1 MKPIF
6 KIFFLFFI
14 CIVPQYIGAQ
24 TSWTDQVYK
33 ANVAKIEYNPMK
45 GLIPGYKPVVSN
57 FPYSIDHFYMRW
69 DAVYKNWGQCDWT
82 AFENELKRIVSG
94 GRHSVC
100 RFWIDYPGQTEA
112 MPAFLDT
119 LVSWHD
125 SNSPDWNDSDLMAA
139 FEDFAALFGAKYNGD
154 PRLAMVEVGLYGYWG
169 EWHNYP
175 ENWDL
180 TSANKDRLLAAF
192 TAAFPNTHTSIREP
206 NHLSTVPLRMST
218 GYYDDS
224 FCQSTAG
231 PTSWHFWP
239 KMIANGSADNYK
251 YHPLGGEIYPEL
263 QTTLFN
269 AWPNTSGQDITN
281 CVTLTHA
288 SFTKCYYIF
297 KAQRSST
304 QNANALKMHN
314 MMGYQFYVRSVKIT
328 GEASNDFTAEIK
340 IQNKGVAP
348 FYYNWDVEFA
358 SISSAGVFNSLGS
371 TNWDITTILPDA
383 TDYSKSFSANLSAEG
398 TYKILMRYKNPLE
411 AITSNAMKLRFAN
424 AKQDLDKDGW
434 LTLGTVSVGG
444 ASVPVE
450 GVSISPSIL
459 PLTVG
464 NNSQLS
470 ANVIPDNATNKT
482 VTFSSDNTVIATVS
496 ESGLVTAVAA
506 GNATITVTTQDGG
519 KTATS
524 SVSVTPVNI
533 PVTGVEI
540 SPEPFLLAIGNTYQ
554 LTAAILPENASNK
567 SVSWFSD
574 NTAIATVSES
584 GLVTAVAAGNA
595 SITVT
600 TTDQGKTDNWAA
612 SVVDSS
618 LGNGLL
624 AENSIE
630 LYPNPVSKTLY
641 FKSPE
646 KEDVTEIKIFTVAGQ
661 LLFNEKTNNSS
672 SEIDMEALKT
682 KGLVI
687 VQIFTKQNVFSFKVE
702 VR

>member
-1 MKPIF
+1 
-6 KIFFLFFI
+6 
-14 CIVPQYIGAQ
+14 
-24 TSWTDQVYK
+24 
-33 ANVAKIEYNPMK
+33 
-45 GLIPGYKPVVSN
+45 
-57 FPYSIDHFYMRW
+57 
-69 DAVYKNWGQCDWT
+69 
-82 AFENELKRIVSG
+82 
-94 GRHSVC
+94 
-100 RFWIDYPGQTEA
+100 
-112 MPAFLDT
+112 
-119 LVSWHD
+119 
-125 SNSPDWNDSDLMAA
+125 
-139 FEDFAALFGAKYNGD
+139 
-154 PRLAMVEVGLYGYWG
+154 
-169 EWHNYP
+169 
-175 ENWDL
+175 
-180 TSANKDRLLAAF
+180 
-192 TAAFPNTHTSIREP
+192 
-206 NHLSTVPLRMST
+206 
-218 GYYDDS
+218 
-224 FCQSTAG
+224 
-231 PTSWHFWP
+231 
-239 KMIANGSADNYK
+239 
-251 YHPLGGEIYPEL
+251 
-263 QTTLFN
+263 
-269 AWPNTSGQDITN
+269 
-281 CVTLTHA
+281 
-288 SFTKCYYIF
+288 
-297 KAQRSST
+297 
-304 QNANALKMHN
+304 
-314 MMGYQFYVRSVKIT
+314 
-328 GEASNDFTAEIK
+328 
-340 IQNKGVAP
+340 
-348 FYYNWDVEFA
+348 
-358 SISSAGVFNSLGS
+358 
-371 TNWDITTILPDA
+371 
-383 TDYSKSFSANLSAEG
+383 
-398 TYKILMRYKNPLE
+398 LE